1 MSVDKEALRREI
13 ARLRA
18 EIREHDYR
26 YYVLNRPII
35 SDAEYDRLK
44 RRLIELEEK
53 LGEPVPPDSPSQTVG
68 APPAFRPVRHA
79 SRMFSL
85 ANAFSEAEVEEF
97 VQRVREAA
105 GGLLVRFVAEPKIDG
120 LAINLRYEFGVLVLA
135 ATRGDG
141 TTGEEVTANART
153 IADIPKEISGKA
165 RALSLLEV
173 RGEVYMPKEAFAA
186 LNERLVA
193 EGARPFANPRNAA
206 AGSLRQKDPEITASR
221 GLRFFAHSAGAG
233 ADALAA
239 SQQELLE
246 TFRALGFPIQE
257 YEVAENTEELLAIH
271 ARLAER
277 RAALP
282 YEIDGVVYK
291 VDDFA
296 LQRRLG
302 ETAHHPRWAI
312 AHKFPAEEATTTIRR
327 IVWQVGRTGAL
338 TPVAEMDPVHVGG
351 ATVSRAT
358 LHNPQQIARLG
369 AREGARV
376 VIRRAGDVIPEIVQV
391 LDYPEDAPLPEVPAR
406 CPVCGAHVV
415 QPEGEAVPRCTGGLS
430 CPAQLAERI
439 KHFVSREAMDIEGM
453 GEKLVE
459 RLVAEGIVRN
469 VADLYR
475 LPWDVLRGWEGIGE
489 KKIAN
494 LQKALAASKTRPWDR
509 FLFALG
515 IRHVGRATAARI
527 AQRYRRWE
535 DFRDAMLA
543 AGELAQ
549 RLSEA
554 ERKEAIRLAAKGKA
568 HEAPEDLRALAE
580 AIGLLMQ
587 VEDVGPEAAAS
598 IVEFFAEPH
607 NRKVIA
613 ALQQAGVA
621 PQPVAGAETSSPIA
635 GKTIVLTG
643 ALASM
648 PRAQAQEL
656 LRKAGA
662 HPATSVSRRTDFV
675 VAGPGAG
682 SKRKK
687 AEELG
692 IPIVD
697 EAQLLTWLREAG
709 VLEE

>member
-1 MSVDKEALRREI
+1 MDREALRREI

-26 YYVLNRPII
+26 YYVLDRPSI

-44 RRLIELEEK
+44 RRLIELEEE

-79 SRMFSL
+79 TRMLSL
-85 ANAFSEAEVEEF
+85 ANAFSEEEVREF

-105 GGLLVRFVAEPKIDG
+105 GGAAVRFVAEPKIDG
-120 LAINLRYEFGVLVLA
+120 LALNLRYEYGVLVLA

-141 TTGEEVTANART
+141 TTGEDVTANART
-153 IADIPKEISGKA
+153 IADIPTELGAPA
-165 RALSLLEV
+165 RGLALFEV
-173 RGEVYMPKEAFAA
+173 RGEAYMPKDAFAA

-206 AGSLRQKDPEITASR
+206 AGSLRQKDPSVTAGR
-221 GLRFFAHSAGAG
+221 GLRFFAHTAGAG
-233 ADALAA
+233 DEHVAR
-239 SQQELLE
+239 SQRELLE
-246 TFRALGFPIQE
+246 AFRALGFPVQD
-257 YEVAENTEELLAIH
+257 YEVAESAEELLAIH
-271 ARLAER
+271 ARLAAR

-338 TPVAEMDPVHVGG
+338 TPVAEMEPVRVGG

-369 AREGARV
+369 VREGARV

-391 LDYPEDAPLPEVPAR
+391 LEVPEDAPAPEVPER
-406 CPVCGAHVV
+406 CPVCGAHVA

-439 KHFVSREAMDIEGM
+439 RHFVSREAMDVEGM

-459 RLVAEGIVRN
+459 RLVAEGVARS
-469 VADLYR
+469 VADIYR
-475 LPWDVLRGWEGIGE
+475 LPWDVLRDWEGIGE
-489 KKIAN
+489 KRIAN
-494 LQKALAASKTRPWDR
+494 LQRALEASKRRPWDR
-509 FLFALG
+509 FLYALG

-527 AQRYRRWE
+527 AQAWPRWE
-535 DFRDAMLA
+535 DFRERMEA
-543 AGELAQ
+543 AGRIAGM
-549 RLSEA
+549 LSEE
-554 ERKEAIRLAAKGKA
+554 ERHEAIRLAARGRA
-568 HEAPEDLRALAE
+568 EEAPERLRAPAE
-580 AIGLLMQ
+580 AAAALMQ
-587 VEDVGPEAAAS
+587 VEDVGPEVAAS
-598 IVEFFAEPH
+598 VLEFFAEPH
-607 NRKVIA
+607 NREVIGR
-613 ALQQAGVA
+613 LEEAGVR
-621 PQPVAGAETSSPIA
+621 PQPLAGAAGGSPIA
-635 GKTIVLTG
+635 GRTIVLTG

-648 PRAQAQEL
+648 PRTRAEEL
-656 LRKAGA
+656 LRQAGA
-662 HPATSVSRRTDFV
+662 HPSGSVSRRTDFV

-682 SKRKK
+682 GKRRK

-697 EAQLLTWLREAG
+697 EAQLLAWLREAG
-709 VLEE
+709 VWRD